1 MNRYWLSNG
10 DGQTFGPYTIED
22 LRGFA
27 AQGRVRTTSTLCQE
41 GTAVWLPATQVL
53 GPLPGASVSGGGVQ
67 SGSWTPVSLVGPILA
82 TLFCCL
88 PCGIA
93 SIVYAS
99 SANTKAALGDMQGA
113 MQAQASAR
121 LWLRLAVIPGAILFI
136 LYFIGAIIFGALSR
150 S

>member
-10 DGQTFGPYTIED
+10 DGQTFGPYTIEE
-22 LRGFA
+22 LKGFA
-27 AQGRVRTTSTLCQE
+27 AQGRVGATSTLCQE
-41 GTAVWLPATQVL
+41 GTTAWLPAAQIL
-53 GPLPGASVSGGGVQ
+53 GPLSGAEAPHGAAR

-93 SIVYAS
+93 AIVYAS
-99 SANTKAALGDMQGA
+99 SASTKAALGDMQGA
-113 MQAQASAR
+113 TQAQASAR
-121 LWLRLAVIPGAILFI
+121 LWLRLAVIPGAILCI
-136 LYFIGAIIFGALSR
+136 LYLVVIIFGALGR